1 MTSKVANIIIIVCS
15 TVTVIFTVLTWLGTK
30 P

>member
-15 TVTVIFTVLTWLGTK
+15 TVTVIFTVLTWLGIK